1 MTRENDATVW
11 WTGNGRKNFYTGN
24 NIENGVYEILISP
37 KSVRELVKAGIIKKI
52 GKLLYEPTDLD
63 LWLFFEGNAK
73 RIEKMG
79 TWSVT
84 QSQQNTILYFHDEW
98 NKIRPQPEPT
108 THEEIKEHVRKVF
121 NQENLEF
128 LIRVGKKLEQGG
140 TVQ

>member
-1 MTRENDATVW
+1 
-11 WTGNGRKNFYTGN
+11 
-24 NIENGVYEILISP
+24 
-37 KSVRELVKAGIIKKI
+37 
-52 GKLLYEPTDLD
+52 
-63 LWLFFEGNAK
+63 
-73 RIEKMG
+73 MG